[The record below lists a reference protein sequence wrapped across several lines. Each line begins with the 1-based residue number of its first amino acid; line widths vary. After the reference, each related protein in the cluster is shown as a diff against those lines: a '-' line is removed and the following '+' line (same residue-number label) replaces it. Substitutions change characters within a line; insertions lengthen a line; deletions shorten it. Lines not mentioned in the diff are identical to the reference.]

1 MKISAWYGM
10 ANGLIRVW
18 IGVHVDVAVAAMA
31 TLLLLP
37 PMLVVVVGGSA
48 ESGHSVKQTCNSKL

>member
-1 MKISAWYGM
+1 M

-18 IGVHVDVAVAAMA
+18 VGFDVDIDVVVAADA
-31 TLLLLP
+31 SLLLLP
-37 PMLVVVVGGSA
+37 LMLVVIVVVSGA